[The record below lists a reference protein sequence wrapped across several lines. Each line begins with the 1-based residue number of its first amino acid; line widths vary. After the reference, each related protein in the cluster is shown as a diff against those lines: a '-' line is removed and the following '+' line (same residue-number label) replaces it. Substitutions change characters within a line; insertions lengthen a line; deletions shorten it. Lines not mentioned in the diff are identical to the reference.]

1 MPTSGK
7 NIAFKEWSIVCDAL
21 GEGQQTII
29 FRKGGIHEG
38 KRGFQFTHNEFLL
51 FPTRFHEQEQKV
63 HLKEPTASKEVP
75 SEYKEGEQ
83 VELRYLCKI
92 HSVDIMDQWD
102 TIQSLRKFHIWDEPT
117 ILERYRWSKEGEE
130 EPFIS
135 LAILRVFELSQ
146 SIKLSYEK
154 KYGGCR
160 SWLKV
165 PEINSAIIDS
175 SQPVIGD
182 NEFKDLIRQI
192 NQIIGR
198 SD

>member
-1 MPTSGK
+1 MPNNEI

-21 GEGQQTII
+21 GEGEQTII

-38 KRGFQFTHNEFLL
+38 KRGFQFIHSQFLL

-63 HLKEPTASKEVP
+63 QLKESLATRLVP
-75 SEYKEGEQ
+75 SEYIEGEK
-83 VELRYLCKI
+83 VELKYLCRI
-92 HSVDIMDQWD
+92 HSVEIMHHWE
-102 TIQSLRKFHIWDEPT
+102 TIQALKKFHIWDEPT

-135 LAILRVFELSQ
+135 LAILRVFRLSKRIELS
-146 SIKLSYEK
+146 YGK

-165 PEINSAIIDS
+165 PEINSEIIDS
-175 SQPVIGD
+175 SQPIIED
-182 NEFKDLIRQI
+182 NDFKDLISQI
-192 NQIIGR
+192 NEIVGK

>member
-1 MPTSGK
+1 MPNNEI

-21 GEGQQTII
+21 GKGEQTII

-38 KRGFQFTHNEFLL
+38 KRGFQFIHNQFLL

-63 HLKEPTASKEVP
+63 QLKEPSATRLVP
-75 SEYKEGEQ
+75 SEYIEGEK
-83 VELRYLCKI
+83 VELKYLCKI
-92 HSVDIMDQWD
+92 HSVEIMNHWE
-102 TIQSLRKFHIWDEPT
+102 TIQALKKFHIWDEPT

-135 LAILRVFELSQ
+135 FAILRVFRLSKR
-146 SIKLSYEK
+146 IELSYEK

-165 PEINSAIIDS
+165 PEVDSEIIDS
-175 SQPVIGD
+175 SQPIIGD
-182 NEFKDLIRQI
+182 NDFKDLISQI
-192 NQIIGR
+192 NEIVGK

>member
-1 MPTSGK
+1 MSNNEI

-21 GEGQQTII
+21 GEGEQTII

-38 KRGFQFTHNEFLL
+38 KRGFQFIHNQFLL

-63 HLKEPTASKEVP
+63 HLKESPATRHVP
-75 SEYKEGEQ
+75 SEYIEGEK
-83 VELRYLCKI
+83 VELKYLCRI
-92 HSVDIMDQWD
+92 HSIEIMYHWE
-102 TIQSLRKFHIWDEPT
+102 TIQALKKFHIWDEPT

-130 EPFIS
+130 EPCIS
-135 LAILRVFELSQ
+135 LAILRVFRLSKR
-146 SIKLSYEK
+146 IELSYEK

-165 PEINSAIIDS
+165 PEINSEIIDS

-182 NEFKDLIRQI
+182 NDFKDLISQI
-192 NQIIGR
+192 NQKIGK

>member
-1 MPTSGK
+1 MPNNEI

-21 GEGQQTII
+21 GEGEQTII

-38 KRGFQFTHNEFLL
+38 KRGFQFIHNQFLL

-63 HLKEPTASKEVP
+63 QLKEPSATRLVP
-75 SEYKEGEQ
+75 SEYIEGEK
-83 VELRYLCKI
+83 VELKYLCKI
-92 HSVDIMDQWD
+92 HSVEIMNHWE
-102 TIQSLRKFHIWDEPT
+102 TIQALKRFHIWDEPT

-135 LAILRVFELSQ
+135 LAILRVFRLSKR
-146 SIKLSYEK
+146 IELSYEK

-165 PEINSAIIDS
+165 PEIDSEIIDS
-175 SQPVIGD
+175 SQPIIGD
-182 NEFKDLIRQI
+182 NDFKDLISQI
-192 NQIIGR
+192 NEIVGK